1 MKKFL
6 TICPKNVHFSFNFN
20 VSIQIDEVAM
30 APPLGPV
37 IANIFMVE
45 LESVLVPTLNEN
57 ISKMEEL
64 CG

>member
-6 TICPKNVHFSFNFN
+6 TICPKNAHFNFNFN
-20 VSIQIDEVAM
+20 VSIQIGEAAM
-30 APPLGPV
+30 APPLGPA

-45 LESVLVPTLNEN
+45 LQSVLVPTLNEN
-57 ISKMEEL
+57 IKKLEEL